1 MNMRG
6 HLAILRMSKWFLKLK
21 LGAPMKFLKLTMAL
35 ASLAMTVIGP
45 AHGAASEVTP
55 DEARKIAREAYV
67 YGFSP
72 VYAYRYLQDEVFNQ
86 RSPSYIGAFNKIR
99 NYQRLNT
106 PEDTMITPNVD
117 APYTRVWLDLRAE
130 PIVVTLPKITPKN
143 RYYVMQ
149 AISLDH
155 YNIDFTGTR
164 TIGQDGGPIVYVGP
178 RHSGPIPKG
187 VGRVVQ
193 SPTDFVYLQ
202 GRILVFNPADMKNVV
217 ALQDGIKLKTL
228 SETLGQPKPKA
239 AENFQLKPWTTD
251 DEALRSVKTLDYL
264 AYVLQFI
271 SLQAPEEQ
279 RLRERFAKI
288 GIVAGK
294 PFSMDGQS
302 PEIKSAIEAGVAA
315 GVGDVKSAINS
326 ATSSA
331 GLLGSKEELGD
342 NYLNRAAGVGA
353 GIFGNSPAEA
363 IYVGATMTSAKA
375 GQKYV
380 LTFPPGQ
387 LPPVEKEGFWSI
399 TMYNIPERLLIH
411 NPIERYA
418 LGNRSPGL
426 KRNNDG
432 GLSIYLQPE
441 SPGKDKEGNW
451 LPTPPEGP
459 FFYVVRLYLPAKSAQ
474 DGTWKD
480 PKPVL
485 AQ

>member
-1 MNMRG
+1 MK
-6 HLAILRMSKWFLKLK
+6 LVTWSFAI
-21 LGAPMKFLKLTMAL
+21 
-35 ASLAMTVIGP
+35 ASLALALVGP
-45 AHGAASEVTP
+45 ARAAGTEVTP
-55 DEARKIAREAYV
+55 AEARKIAREAYV
-67 YGFSP
+67 YAFSP
-72 VYAYRYLQDEVFNQ
+72 VYAYRYLQDEVFNEK
-86 RSPSYIGAFNKIR
+86 SPSFIGGFNKIR

-130 PIVVTLPKITPKN
+130 PIVVNLPKIAPEN

-155 YNIDFTGTR
+155 YNLDFTGTR
-164 TIGQDGGPIVYVGP
+164 TIGQEGGPIVYVGP

-202 GRILVFNPADMKNVV
+202 GRILVFNPDDMKNVV
-217 ALQDGIKLKTL
+217 DLQNGITLKTL
-228 SETLGQPKPKA
+228 SETLGQPRPKA
-239 AENFQLKPWTTD
+239 AEDFQVKPWTGD
-251 DEALRSVKTLDYL
+251 DEALRSFKTLDYL
-264 AYVLQFI
+264 AYVLQYI
-271 SLQAPEEQ
+271 SLQTPAEQ
-279 RLRERFAKI
+279 QMRERFAKI
-288 GIVAGK
+288 GIVPGK
-294 PFSMDGQS
+294 PFSMEGRS
-302 PEIKSAIEAGVAA
+302 PEERQAIEAGVAD
-315 GVGDVKSAINS
+315 GVEDVKKAING

-363 IYVGATMTSAKA
+363 VYVGATMTDAKP
-375 GQKYV
+375 GEKYV
-380 LTFPPGQ
+380 LTFPAGQ
-387 LPPVEKEGFWSI
+387 LPPVAKEGFWSI
-399 TMYNIPERLLIH
+399 TMYNIPQRLIFH

-418 LGNRSPGL
+418 LGDRSTGL
-426 KRNNDG
+426 KTNDDG
-432 GLSIYLQPE
+432 SLSIYLQPK
-441 SPGKDKEGNW
+441 SPGKDKEANW

-459 FFYVVRLYLPAKSAQ
+459 FFYVVRLYLPARSAQ

>member
-1 MNMRG
+1 MQ
-6 HLAILRMSKWFLKLK
+6 LLKLS
-21 LGAPMKFLKLTMAL
+21 LMIASVAL
-35 ASLAMTVIGP
+35 ALTGP
-45 AHGAASEVTP
+45 VCCAASEVAP
-55 DEARKIAREAYV
+55 DEAQKIAREAYV
-67 YGFSP
+67 YAFSP
-72 VYAYRYLQDEVFNQ
+72 VYAYRYLQNEAFNEK
-86 RSPSYIGAFNKIR
+86 STSYIGGFNKIR

-130 PIVVTLPKITPKN
+130 PIVVTLPRITPEN

-155 YNIDFTGTR
+155 YNLDFTGTR
-164 TIGQDGGPIVYVGP
+164 TIGQEGGPIVYVGP
-178 RHSGPIPKG
+178 RHSGPIPRG
-187 VGRVVQ
+187 LGRVVQ

-202 GRILVFNPADMKNVV
+202 GRILVFDPADMKNVV
-217 ALQDGIKLKTL
+217 ALQDGITLKTL
-228 SETLGQPKPKA
+228 SETLGQPKPA
-239 AENFQLKPWTTD
+239 PAENFAVKPWTGD

-264 AYVLQFI
+264 AFVLQYI
-271 SLQAPEEQ
+271 SLQAPSEQ
-279 RLRERFAKI
+279 QLRERFAKI

-294 PFSMDGQS
+294 PFSLEGRS
-302 PEIKSAIEAGVAA
+302 PEEKKAIEAGVAE
-315 GVGDVKSAINS
+315 GVADVKKAING

-363 IYVGATMTSAKA
+363 VYVGATMAGAKA
-375 GQKYV
+375 GEKYV
-380 LTFPPGQ
+380 LTFPAGQ
-387 LPPVEKEGFWSI
+387 LPPVAKEGFWSI
-399 TMYNIPERLLIH
+399 TMYNLPQRLIFH

-418 LGNRSPGL
+418 LGDRSTGL
-426 KRNNDG
+426 KHNDDG
-432 GLSIYLQPE
+432 SLSIYMQPD
-441 SPGKDKEGNW
+441 SPGKDKEANW
-451 LPTPPEGP
+451 LPTPPAGP

-480 PKPVL
+480 PKPDL